1 MSVLCQGRRKKKDVA
16 VVITCGRS
24 QYELAS
30 QAGYMADLEKFGVR
44 FLQDTCWCYIEPV
57 IPSNARTTMTNSGKY
72 VHYGPGLTGRQFAF
86 GSLKMCVDA
95 ACTGRTTGD
104 PPLWLLEARS
114 S

>member
-1 MSVLCQGRRKKKDVA
+1 MLCQGRRKKKDVA
-16 VVITCGRS
+16 VFIVCGCS

-30 QAGYMADLEKFGVR
+30 QAGYVADLEGFGVR
-44 FLQDTCWCYIEPV
+44 FLQDTCWCSIEEPV
-57 IPSNARTTMTNSGKY
+57 IPRSTRTIMTNSGKY
-72 VHYGPGLTGRQFAF
+72 IHCGPGLTGRQFAF
-86 GSLKMCVDA
+86 GSLKICVDA